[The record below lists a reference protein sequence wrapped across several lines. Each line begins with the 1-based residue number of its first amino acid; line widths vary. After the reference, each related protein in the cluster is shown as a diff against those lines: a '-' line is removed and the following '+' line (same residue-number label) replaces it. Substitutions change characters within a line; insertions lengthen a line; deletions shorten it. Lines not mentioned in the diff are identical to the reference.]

1 MKAEVNSEEEMQAHA
16 ASLLSKLS
24 AGDWVLL
31 SGPLGAG
38 KTTWTRGL
46 LRAAGWT
53 EPVRSPT
60 YNLMH
65 PYLTNPPILHADLYR
80 LSSAEGIG
88 LEEYLDS
95 HLCLIEWPD
104 RLGGLIDPNLA
115 WLVEIGFCS
124 EAGARVLDVRAP
136 LGKTPN

>member
-1 MKAEVNSEEEMQAHA
+1 MKLKVSSEEEMQAHA
-16 ASLLSKLS
+16 AALLTELK

-31 SGPLGAG
+31 TGLLGAG

-60 YNLMH
+60 YNLLH
-65 PYLTNPPILHADLYR
+65 PYPTQPPILHADLYR
-80 LSSAEGIG
+80 LNSAEGVG

-95 HLCLIEWPD
+95 HLCIIEWPD
-104 RLGGLIDPNLA
+104 RLGGLINPADA
-115 WLVEIGFCS
+115 WQLEISFETEFS
-124 EAGARVLDVRAP
+124 RALNIIRP
-136 LGKTPN
+136 SFTQA